1 MVRIISTFL
10 ILSLIVIHGQI
21 DHAMFGSHKTTAQI
35 SEITSSGIQNSAD
48 IYASSE
54 LDECC
59 ADKNSNVPIKVSYCH
74 LDSGMSQSGA
84 ELNFPSSKQQN
95 LPGSSLALIAKEPA
109 FPLRPP
115 IA

>member
-21 DHAMFGSHKTTAQI
+21 DDVLFGSEKTNAQI
-35 SEITSSGIQNSAD
+35 SENISSGIQYSAN
-48 IYASSE
+48 IHASSE

-59 ADKNSNVPIKVSYCH
+59 ADKNTNVPIRVSYCH
-74 LDSGMSQSGA
+74 LDSGLSQPGV
-84 ELNFPSSKQQN
+84 ELIFPSSKQQN
-95 LPGSSLALIAKEPA
+95 LPGSSLALIAKEPP
-109 FPLRPP
+109 FHLRPP